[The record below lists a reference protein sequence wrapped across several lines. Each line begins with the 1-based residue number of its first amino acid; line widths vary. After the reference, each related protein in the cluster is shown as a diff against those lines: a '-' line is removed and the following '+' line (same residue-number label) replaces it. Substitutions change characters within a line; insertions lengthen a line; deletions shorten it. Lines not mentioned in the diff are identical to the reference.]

1 MARVVDVSEPTMRR
15 IVKTELKLSPL
26 KMQTSQHLTDL
37 QKEKR
42 LTRAKMLLNKL
53 KDGTD
58 TAHVFFFWRE
68 IVYSWGDF

>member
-15 IVKTELKLSPL
+15 IVKTELKFSPL

-42 LTRAKMLLNKL
+42 LTRAKILLNKL

-58 TAHVFFFWRE
+58 TAEVFFT
-68 IVYSWGDF
+68 